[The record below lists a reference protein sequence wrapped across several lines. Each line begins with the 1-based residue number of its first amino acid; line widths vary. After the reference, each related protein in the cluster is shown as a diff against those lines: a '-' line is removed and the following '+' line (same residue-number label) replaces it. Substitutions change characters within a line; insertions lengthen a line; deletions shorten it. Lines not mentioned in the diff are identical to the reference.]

1 MERHPGSYRL
11 AQHVTAS
18 AVGVLAV
25 DRRICRPLLA
35 GPTVGSG
42 CEPARLV
49 PAHAVAP
56 DHCGLRLPACWRNR
70 CSHSFVKP
78 RLPGSSAV
86 PGSRL
91 SRLMRFGS
99 LASGVVGGML
109 AEGARQLS
117 QGKRP
122 VFSDLLLTPGNAQRV
137 AEQLSQ
143 LRGAAMKIGQLLSMD
158 AGDLLPSE
166 LSDIL
171 ARLRSDAHPMPMSQ
185 LVAVLEESWGK
196 GWEGRFDR
204 FSFTPLAA
212 ASIGQVHAAQG
223 KDGQRLAIKVQY
235 PGVRESISSDVDN
248 VATLLRM
255 SGLLPP
261 GMDVVPLLHE
271 AKRQLQDEADYL
283 KEATH
288 LRRFHQLLADSPDI
302 LVPRGYAEFSTPN
315 ILVMSFADG
324 GPLES
329 LEHAPQ
335 AERDRVITLLFGL
348 LLREV
353 FEFQCVQTDP
363 NFANYRYQ
371 QETGQIVLLDFGAT
385 RLYSRDS
392 TEAFRRLLVAGWRD
406 DRAAI
411 TEAALEVGYFQHETL
426 AKHRLLLTDLICQA
440 CEPLRH
446 QGAYDFAISDLAG
459 RLRDAGWQLG
469 ADRDFWHTPPVAVL
483 FLHRKVGGLYMLAAK
498 LKARVDVRRLFEPYV
513 M

>member
-1 MERHPGSYRL
+1 M
-11 AQHVTAS
+11 
-18 AVGVLAV
+18 
-25 DRRICRPLLA
+25 
-35 GPTVGSG
+35 
-42 CEPARLV
+42 
-49 PAHAVAP
+49 
-56 DHCGLRLPACWRNR
+56 
-70 CSHSFVKP
+70 KP
-78 RLPGSSAV
+78 RLPESSAV

-109 AEGARQLS
+109 AEGARQLA

-122 VFSDLLLTPGNAQRV
+122 AFSDLLLTPGNAQRV

-143 LRGAAMKIGQLLSMD
+143 LRGAAMKVGQLLSMD

-171 ARLRSDAHPMPMSQ
+171 SRLRSDAHPMPMSQ
-185 LVAVLEESWGK
+185 LVKVLDESWGK
-196 GWEGRFDR
+196 GWEGRFER
-204 FSFTPLAA
+204 FSFTPFAA

-255 SGLLPP
+255 SGLLPH
-261 GMDVVPLLHE
+261 GMDVAPLLQE
-271 AKRQLQDEADYL
+271 AKLQLQNEADYL
-283 KEATH
+283 KEGMH
-288 LRRFHQLLADSPDI
+288 LRRFHQLLADSPDF
-302 LVPRGYAEFSTPN
+302 LVPRQYAEFSTPN
-315 ILVMSFADG
+315 ILVMSFAEGD
-324 GPLES
+324 PLET

-335 AERDRVITLLFGL
+335 AERDRIITLLFGL

-371 QETGQIVLLDFGAT
+371 PETGQLVLLDFGAT
-385 RLYSRDS
+385 RLYSRNS
-392 TEAFRRLLVAGWRD
+392 TEAFRKLLVAGLHE

-411 TEAALEVGYFQHETL
+411 AEAALAVGYFQPETL
-426 AKHRLLLTDLICQA
+426 PRHRLLLTDLICQA

-446 QGAYDFAISDLAG
+446 QGDYDFAMSDLAG

-469 ADRDFWHTPPVAVL
+469 ADRDFWHTPPVDVL

-498 LKARVDVRRLFEPYV
+498 LKARVNVRCLFEPYV
-513 M
+513 I

>member
-1 MERHPGSYRL
+1 M
-11 AQHVTAS
+11 
-18 AVGVLAV
+18 
-25 DRRICRPLLA
+25 
-35 GPTVGSG
+35 
-42 CEPARLV
+42 
-49 PAHAVAP
+49 
-56 DHCGLRLPACWRNR
+56 
-70 CSHSFVKP
+70 
-78 RLPGSSAV
+78 
-86 PGSRL
+86 

-109 AEGARQLS
+109 AEGARQLA

-122 VFSDLLLTPGNAQRV
+122 AFSDLLLTPGNVQRV

-158 AGDLLPSE
+158 AGDFLPSE
-166 LSDIL
+166 LSDML
-171 ARLRSDAHPMPMSQ
+171 SRLRSDAHPMPMSQ
-185 LVAVLEESWGK
+185 LAAVLDESWGR
-196 GWEGRFDR
+196 GWEGRFER

-255 SGLLPP
+255 SGLLPH
-261 GMDVVPLLHE
+261 GMDVAPLLQE
-271 AKRQLQDEADYL
+271 AKLQLHNEADYL
-283 KEATH
+283 QEAMH
-288 LRRFHQLLADSPDI
+288 LQRFHQLLADSPDF
-302 LVPRGYAEFSTPN
+302 LVPRWYAEFSTSN

-324 GPLES
+324 VALES

-335 AERDRVITLLFGL
+335 TERDRIITLLFAL
-348 LLREV
+348 FLREV

-385 RLYSRDS
+385 RLYRRNS
-392 TEAFRRLLVAGWRD
+392 TEAFRKLLVAGLRE

-411 TEAALEVGYFQHETL
+411 TDAALDVGYFQHETL
-426 AKHRLLLTDLICQA
+426 PKHRLLLTDLISQA

-446 QGAYDFAISDLAG
+446 QGAYDFAMSDLAG

-469 ADRDFWHTPPVAVL
+469 ADRDFWHTPPVDVL
-483 FLHRKVGGLYMLAAK
+483 LLHRKIGGLYMLAAK
-498 LKARVDVRRLFEPYV
+498 LKARVNVRSLFEPYV
-513 M
+513 V

>member
-235 PGVRESISSDVDN
+235 PGVLESISSDVDN

>member
-1 MERHPGSYRL
+1 
-11 AQHVTAS
+11 
-18 AVGVLAV
+18 
-25 DRRICRPLLA
+25 
-35 GPTVGSG
+35 
-42 CEPARLV
+42 
-49 PAHAVAP
+49 
-56 DHCGLRLPACWRNR
+56 
-70 CSHSFVKP
+70 
-78 RLPGSSAV
+78 
-86 PGSRL
+86 
-91 SRLMRFGS
+91 MRFGS

-185 LVAVLEESWGK
+185 LVSVLEESWGK
-196 GWEGRFDR
+196 GWEGRFDL

-288 LRRFHQLLADSPDI
+288 LRRFHQLLADSPDF

-385 RLYSRDS
+385 RLYSRDG

>member
-1 MERHPGSYRL
+1 M
-11 AQHVTAS
+11 
-18 AVGVLAV
+18 
-25 DRRICRPLLA
+25 
-35 GPTVGSG
+35 
-42 CEPARLV
+42 
-49 PAHAVAP
+49 
-56 DHCGLRLPACWRNR
+56 
-70 CSHSFVKP
+70 
-78 RLPGSSAV
+78 

-91 SRLMRFGS
+91 SRLTRFGS

-109 AEGARQLS
+109 AEGARQLA

-122 VFSDLLLTPGNAQRV
+122 AFSDLLLTPGNARRV
-137 AEQLSQ
+137 AEQLAQ
-143 LRGAAMKIGQLLSMD
+143 LRGAAMKVGQLLSMD

-171 ARLRSDAHPMPMSQ
+171 SRLRSDAHPMPMSQ
-185 LVAVLEESWGK
+185 LVAVLNESWGK
-196 GWEGRFDR
+196 GWEARFER

-255 SGLLPP
+255 SGLLPH
-261 GMDVVPLLHE
+261 GMDVAPLLQE
-271 AKRQLQDEADYL
+271 AKLQLQNEADYL
-283 KEATH
+283 QEATH
-288 LRRFHQLLADSPDI
+288 LRRFQQLLADSPDF
-302 LVPRGYAEFSTPN
+302 LVPRGYTELSTPN

-324 GPLES
+324 GPIET

-371 QETGQIVLLDFGAT
+371 QETGKIVLLDFGAT
-385 RLYSRDS
+385 RLFSRNS
-392 TEAFRRLLVAGWRD
+392 SEAFRKLLVAGLRD

-411 TEAALEVGYFQHETL
+411 SEAALDVGYFQPETL
-426 AKHRLLLTDLICQA
+426 PKHRLLLTDLISQA

-446 QGAYDFAISDLAG
+446 NGEYDFATSDLAG

-469 ADRDFWHTPPVAVL
+469 TDRNFWHTPPVDVL
-483 FLHRKVGGLYMLAAK
+483 FLHRKMGGLYMLAAK
-498 LKARVDVRRLFEPYV
+498 LKAKVNVRCLFEPYV
-513 M
+513 F

>member
-1 MERHPGSYRL
+1 M
-11 AQHVTAS
+11 
-18 AVGVLAV
+18 
-25 DRRICRPLLA
+25 
-35 GPTVGSG
+35 
-42 CEPARLV
+42 
-49 PAHAVAP
+49 
-56 DHCGLRLPACWRNR
+56 
-70 CSHSFVKP
+70 KP
-78 RLPGSSAV
+78 RLPESSAV

-109 AEGARQLS
+109 AEGARQLA

-122 VFSDLLLTPGNAQRV
+122 AFSDLLLTPGNAQRV

-143 LRGAAMKIGQLLSMD
+143 LRGAAMKVGQLLSMD

-171 ARLRSDAHPMPMSQ
+171 SRLRSDAHPMPMSQ
-185 LVAVLEESWGK
+185 LVKVLNESWGK
-196 GWEGRFDR
+196 GWEGRFER
-204 FSFTPLAA
+204 FSFTPFAA

-255 SGLLPP
+255 SGLLPH
-261 GMDVVPLLHE
+261 GMDVAPLLQE
-271 AKRQLQDEADYL
+271 AKLQLQNEADYL
-283 KEATH
+283 KEGMH
-288 LRRFHQLLADSPDI
+288 LRRFHQLLADSPDF
-302 LVPRGYAEFSTPN
+302 LVPRQYAEFSTPN
-315 ILVMSFADG
+315 ILVMSFAEGD
-324 GPLES
+324 PLET

-335 AERDRVITLLFGL
+335 AERDRIITLLFGL

-371 QETGQIVLLDFGAT
+371 PETGQLVLLDFGAT
-385 RLYSRDS
+385 RLYSRNS
-392 TEAFRRLLVAGWRD
+392 TEAFRKLLVAGLRE

-411 TEAALEVGYFQHETL
+411 AEAALAVGYFQPETL
-426 AKHRLLLTDLICQA
+426 PRHRLFLTDLICQA
-440 CEPLRH
+440 CESLRH
-446 QGAYDFAISDLAG
+446 QGTYDFAMSDLAG

-469 ADRDFWHTPPVAVL
+469 VDRDFWHTPPVDVL

-498 LKARVDVRRLFEPYV
+498 LKARVNVRCLFEPYV
-513 M
+513 I

>member
-1 MERHPGSYRL
+1 M
-11 AQHVTAS
+11 
-18 AVGVLAV
+18 
-25 DRRICRPLLA
+25 
-35 GPTVGSG
+35 
-42 CEPARLV
+42 
-49 PAHAVAP
+49 
-56 DHCGLRLPACWRNR
+56 
-70 CSHSFVKP
+70 KP

-212 ASIGQVHAAQG
+212 ASIGQVHSAQG

-288 LRRFHQLLADSPDI
+288 LRRFHQLLADSPDF

-385 RLYSRDS
+385 RLYSRDG

-483 FLHRKVGGLYMLAAK
+483 FLHRKVAGLYMLAAK